1 MIAESGDG
9 KSVCPHNAAI
19 RRESTM
25 TQKERNAYLIGKL
38 LREQPQY
45 RDMEIPQDEQ
55 DQKRL
60 LRALMNVRPPMPIG
74 EDFLTVQDAYLQEET
89 ARKGVTDIAD
99 LTSVEPGIYLWQG
112 DITTLKC
119 GAIVN
124 AANSGMTGC
133 YVPCHGC
140 IDNAIHTYAGI
151 QLRLA
156 CAELM
161 AKQGHEEP
169 TGQAKL
175 TSAFN
180 LPCDYVLHTVGPII
194 YGGVTEK
201 DRELLASC
209 YRSCLELA
217 RRNGIGSVAFCCI
230 STGEF
235 HFPNRQAAKI
245 AVDTV
250 RQYRGNT
257 EVIFNVF
264 KDADYE
270 IYRELLG

>member
-1 MIAESGDG
+1 
-9 KSVCPHNAAI
+9 
-19 RRESTM
+19 M
-25 TQKERNAYLIGKL
+25 TQKERSVYLIGEL
-38 LREQPQY
+38 LKEQPEY
-45 RDMEIPQDEQ
+45 RDIAIPQNEQ

-74 EDFLTVQDAYLQEET
+74 TEFLTVQDAYLRAET

-99 LTSVEPGIYLWQG
+99 LMPVEPGIYLWQG

-175 TSAFN
+175 TPAYN
-180 LPCDYVLHTVGPII
+180 LPCDYVLHTVGPIV
-194 YGGVTEK
+194 YGGVTAK

-217 RRNGIGSVAFCCI
+217 QQNGIGSVAFCCI

-250 RQYRGNT
+250 RQYKGDT

-264 KDADYE
+264 KNIDYE